1 VAGVRFTAGEAW
13 LFYSYSKLR
22 SFEKCPLQ
30 FRYRYLERIPT
41 TLESIEAFTG
51 KRVHEVLEALY
62 RALAVDPRPPA
73 LAEILALYT
82 AAFERAW
89 HEEIEVVK
97 TDHTPLDYYRL
108 GRRCLATF
116 YRGNWPFAADRTLG
130 LEEEIEFPLAGP
142 DSPRLTGF
150 IDRVAVEES
159 GDLVIHDYKTS
170 TYLPRKEEIL
180 GDLQLAIYELGARAR
195 WPERGTAKLV
205 WHFLAF
211 GRRVTVRLGTVGLA
225 EKRTEIERRIV
236 AIERAV
242 GAAQLPARVSALCRW
257 CAYRTICPAQSATLE
272 GGNGKP
278 APIPLASFWPPPG
291 DGAAR
296 TPEPGSPVE
305 GATGATPHPGL
316 ALPPLKERNQR
327 ARTASPAGAESGQLG
342 LL

>member
-1 VAGVRFTAGEAW
+1 M
-13 LFYSYSKLR
+13 FYSYSKLR

-30 FRYRYLERIPT
+30 FRYRYIERIPT
-41 TLESIEAFTG
+41 TAESIEAFAG

-62 RALAVDPRPPA
+62 RALAVEPRPPS
-73 LAEILALYT
+73 LAEILALYD

-89 HEEIEVVK
+89 HAEVEVIK
-97 TDHTPLDYYRL
+97 ADLTPLDYHRL

-142 DSPRLTGF
+142 DGPRLTGV
-150 IDRVAVEES
+150 IDRVAVAES

-195 WPERGTAKLV
+195 WPEREAAKLV

-211 GRRVTVRLGTVGLA
+211 GRRVTVRLGTTGLA
-225 EKRTEIERRIV
+225 DKRQEIGRTIGT
-236 AIERAV
+236 IERAV
-242 GAAQLPARVSALCRW
+242 LAGDLPARVSPLCRW
-257 CAYRTICPAQSATLE
+257 CAYRSICPAQA
-272 GGNGKP
+272 GGLAAGQGKSP
-278 APIPLASFWPPPG
+278 AIPLASFWPPQNQ
-291 DGAAR
+291 
-296 TPEPGSPVE
+296 E
-305 GATGATPHPGL
+305 GTDAPRPDPHPGL
-316 ALPPLKERNQR
+316 VLPPPRERKVR
-327 ARTASPAGAESGQLG
+327 PAEAPAGTGGGQLG